1 MRKLLILAAVASL
14 AACARQSEEVG
25 RAEPETGA
33 TDTMT
38 TRTGGYD
45 TTRTAQRPDTI
56 TTQGDTAM
64 VNRSVPDTSGR
75 TGQTGYE
82 PSGQAGGVTPDT
94 GRTRADT
101 GYTNFPDTSRTGQTG
116 ADTSRGPHPYDTTT
130 GRTDTSFV
138 QPTRP
143 DTSMMRHDSM

>member
-25 RAEPETGA
+25 RAQPETGT

-45 TTRTAQRPDTI
+45 TTRTARRPDTI
-56 TTQGDTAM
+56 TTRGDSAL

-75 TGQTGYE
+75 
-82 PSGQAGGVTPDT
+82 P
-94 GRTRADT
+94 GR
-101 GYTNFPDTSRTGQTG
+101 TG
-116 ADTSRGPHPYDTTT
+116 ADTSRMGPHPYDTTT
-130 GRTDTSFV
+130 GRTDTSFAR
-138 QPTRP
+138 PTQP

>member
-45 TTRTAQRPDTI
+45 TTRTAQRPDTV

-75 TGQTGYE
+75 TGRTGYE

-94 GRTRADT
+94 GRT
-101 GYTNFPDTSRTGQTG
+101 G
-116 ADTSRGPHPYDTTT
+116 ADTSRMGPHPYDTTT